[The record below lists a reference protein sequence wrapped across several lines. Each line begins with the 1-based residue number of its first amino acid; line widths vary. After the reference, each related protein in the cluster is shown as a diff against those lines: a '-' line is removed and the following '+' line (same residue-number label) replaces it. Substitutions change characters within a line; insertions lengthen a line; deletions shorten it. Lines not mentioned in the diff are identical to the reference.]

1 MNNPIEEDSN
11 ASGTAHSKASAK
23 AKAKPEKKPIEEQT
37 LLEQMGGW
45 QGLVSTTLP
54 ILVLVPVNSRWGLGP
69 ALIAALS
76 VALLILVLRIIR
88 KETIQP
94 AISGF
99 LGVAFCAAI
108 AWFTGDAK
116 GYFLYGIWASLVFAV
131 VAFATVLFKW
141 PAVGVIWKGI
151 NGEDMTWQRVASA
164 RRSYSIA
171 TLGWV
176 VIFLARFFV
185 QNNLY
190 NSADTATLG
199 VVRIIMGWPLTGVVT
214 ILTIWMVRRA
224 NKAVEEAVARGEVTP
239 KPKVSATAET
249 NPEQSNSSDAEVTA
263 EPITETHLEDT
274 MRNNEDGR

>member
-11 ASGTAHSKASAK
+11 PSGAAHSKASAK

-76 VALLILVLRIIR
+76 VALLILVWRIIR

-224 NKAVEEAVARGEVTP
+224 NKAMEEAIARGEVTP

-263 EPITETHLEDT
+263 EPITETHPEDT

>member
-11 ASGTAHSKASAK
+11 PSGAAHSKASAK

-54 ILVLVPVNSRWGLGP
+54 ILVLVPVNGRWGLGP

-76 VALLILVLRIIR
+76 VALLILVWRIIR

-224 NKAVEEAVARGEVTP
+224 NKAMEEAIACGEVTP

-263 EPITETHLEDT
+263 EPITETHPEDT

>member
-11 ASGTAHSKASAK
+11 PSGAAHSKTSAK

-54 ILVLVPVNSRWGLGP
+54 ILVLVPVNGRWGLGP

-76 VALLILVLRIIR
+76 VALLILVWRIIR

-224 NKAVEEAVARGEVTP
+224 NKAMEEAIARGEVTP

-263 EPITETHLEDT
+263 EPITETHPEDT

>member
-11 ASGTAHSKASAK
+11 ASGAAHSKSSAK
-23 AKAKPEKKPIEEQT
+23 AIAKPEKKPIEEQT

-76 VALLILVLRIIR
+76 VALLILVWRIIC

-131 VAFATVLFKW
+131 VAVATVLFKW

-151 NGEDMTWQRVASA
+151 NGEDMSWQRVTSA

-199 VVRIIMGWPLTGVVT
+199 VVRILMGWPLTGVVT

-224 NKAVEEAVARGEVTP
+224 NKAVEEAIARGEVSP
-239 KPKVSATAET
+239 KPKVSATVET
-249 NPEQSNSSDAEVTA
+249 NPEQSNSSDSEVTA
-263 EPITETHLEDT
+263 EPITEAHPEDK

>member
-1 MNNPIEEDSN
+1 MNNPIEEGGA
-11 ASGTAHSKASAK
+11 ASGAAHPK
-23 AKAKPEKKPIEEQT
+23 AKTKPEKKPIEEQT

-76 VALLILVLRIIR
+76 VALLILVWRIIR

-224 NKAVEEAVARGEVTP
+224 NKAVEEAIARGEVTP

-263 EPITETHLEDT
+263 EPITETHPEDT